1 MSFYP
6 GEPEVEVALEARESV
21 AQNASCSDDDGDSS
35 KADKILEL
43 ISKIGSNHILA
54 NVAKADGGEFHP
66 WFWEPS
72 QGRLM
77 TV

>member
-1 MSFYP
+1 M
-6 GEPEVEVALEARESV
+6 EVALEAKESV
-21 AQNASCSDDDGDSS
+21 AQNVENVSCSDGDGDST

-43 ISKIGSNHILA
+43 ISEIGSNHILA